1 MQKIPSSRKR
11 RWKYY
16 LALGLLAAAPIL
28 TFLIVN
34 RADVEISD
42 VSWEPTKG
50 SYLVT
55 FLVQNKTQA
64 ALSANLTIRLYR
76 RQFVAGS
83 PKAEVLDL
91 VAQKNLH
98 ISLSSSESREIKELV
113 KPKKLA
119 GTIQMVTVDTS
130 GVQTK

>member
-42 VSWEPTKG
+42 VSWERTKG

-98 ISLSSSESREIKELV
+98 ISLSSSESREIRELV

>member
-42 VSWEPTKG
+42 VSWERTKG

-83 PKAEVLDL
+83 PKAQVLDL

>member
-42 VSWEPTKG
+42 VSWERTKG

>member
-1 MQKIPSSRKR
+1 MQKIPSLRKQK
-11 RWKYY
+11 WKYY
-16 LALGLLAAAPIL
+16 VALGLLAAAPIL

-42 VSWEPTKG
+42 VSWERTKG

>member
-1 MQKIPSSRKR
+1 M
-11 RWKYY
+11 
-16 LALGLLAAAPIL
+16 ALGLLAAAPIL

-42 VSWEPTKG
+42 VSWERTKG